1 MQHNEC
7 FERSKNIY
15 HTSEA
20 KLRVIFLRGIEQ
32 SLITQNVITGSWM
45 TLDASQVTTKIQFFF
60 FRICWNEKQI
70 KGKTSISLQ
79 RIESVAI
86 ETNSCTISAT
96 L

>member
-15 HTSEA
+15 HTSEV

-45 TLDASQVTTKIQFFF
+45 TLDANQVTTTILLFF
-60 FRICWNEKQI
+60 FRICWNEKQT
-70 KGKTSISLQ
+70 KRKTSISLQ
-79 RIESVAI
+79 RIESVTI
-86 ETNSCTISAT
+86 ETNSYTISVT